1 VKYFTEKYE
10 MEDSMVSMTTLK
22 TKAYVQLIPSVET
35 EQIIKAI
42 QNDIPELQSKTKL
55 DTLHVTVL
63 HVGIADRLYKEIK
76 QFVRIE
82 EAAFLG
88 SLYKLILELEHIVK
102 PYDSIKIKLTSNAVT
117 LFGENQSIVVLSLKP
132 TAELIHLHTKC
143 LNAYTHFLLDCGI
156 EDVDIFLKS
165 SRVIAHSD
173 TLTPHVS
180 LGRIGTR
187 SFQIDHTPTLLSFTL
202 DTITK

>member
-1 VKYFTEKYE
+1 VKYFTEKSK
-10 MEDSMVSMTTLK
+10 MAGTMVSMTTLK

-35 EQIIKAI
+35 EQTLKAI
-42 QNDIPELQSKTKL
+42 QNDITELQSKTKL
-55 DTLHVTVL
+55 DSLHVTVL
-63 HVGIADRLYKEIK
+63 HVGIAERLYKEIK

-82 EAAFLG
+82 EAAFLD
-88 SLYKLILELEHIVK
+88 SFDKLILELERIVK
-102 PYDSIKIKLTSNAVT
+102 SCDKIKIELTTNAVT
-117 LFGENQSIVVLSLKP
+117 LFGENQSIVVLLLKP
-132 TAELIHLHTKC
+132 IAELIHLHTEC

-156 EDVDIFLKS
+156 EDVDTFLKS

-187 SFQIDHTPTLLSFTL
+187 SMQIDHTPVLLSFTL